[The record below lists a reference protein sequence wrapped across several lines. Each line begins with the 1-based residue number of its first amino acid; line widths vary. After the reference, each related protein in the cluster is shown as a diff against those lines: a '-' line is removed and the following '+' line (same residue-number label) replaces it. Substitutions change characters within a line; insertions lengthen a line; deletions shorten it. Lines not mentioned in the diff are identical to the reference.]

1 LKTLEKSRATI
12 KVKKIEDQSRTH
24 GAQSDKCSS
33 SVIVLYIYR
42 KPDWQFDMQFVELK
56 NKFSCSISAPGVS
69 RGVSDMGRKEGGIMS
84 LRDKKDYSFQHV
96 GNILKTRS

>member
-1 LKTLEKSRATI
+1 MKALEKSRATM
-12 KVKKIEDQSRTH
+12 KVNKVEDQSRTH
-24 GAQSDKCSS
+24 GAQSDKCSN

-69 RGVSDMGRKEGGIMS
+69 RGVSDMGRKEEGIMN

-96 GNILKTRS
+96 RNILKTRA